1 MNQNHQ
7 KTQEESSPWTPEQL
21 SVGSL
26 RGSRGPAGWP
36 GFLSPQTAGE
46 GCHLSM
52 MIQTPH
58 QENQA

>member
-1 MNQNHQ
+1 MEPGAAVCGL
-7 KTQEESSPWTPEQL
+7 T
-21 SVGSL
+21 

-52 MIQTPH
+52 IQTPH

>member
-1 MNQNHQ
+1 MDPRAAVCGLTH
-7 KTQEESSPWTPEQL
+7 
-21 SVGSL
+21 
-26 RGSRGPAGWP
+26 GSRGPSGWL